1 VYEGRVFQSKPL
13 PTSAVMANDL
23 LFLQDCFLETGAP
36 RLERTRPHAN
46 TIQTRHD
53 HDQAATACQRNKTHF
68 RSSTL
73 LCAFVF
79 GLSLLLLLLLR

>member
-1 VYEGRVFQSKPL
+1 
-13 PTSAVMANDL
+13 MANDL

-46 TIQTRHD
+46 TIRTRHD
-53 HDQAATACQRNKTHF
+53 HDQAATPTPLVSVARLI
-68 RSSTL
+68 SVPSTL